1 MHSKLPNE
9 DVARIGLFDLDPQ
22 TEEGVENADSDQAT
36 RERILT
42 DADSRAD
49 LTNGIEV
56 EALDGM
62 NAMIEDGAMRDPRP
76 TFEPLSEIVADQEVA
91 NAQGT
96 RETHAIVRKRDPRME
111 CKE

>member
-1 MHSKLPNE
+1 MHYKQRNE
-9 DVARIGLFDLDPQ
+9 DVARIGLFDRDLQ
-22 TEEGVENADSDQAT
+22 TGEGVENADSDQAT

-62 NAMIEDGAMRDPRP
+62 NAMIEDGAMRDPKP
-76 TFEPLSEIVADQEVA
+76 TFEPLSEIVVDQEVA

-96 RETHAIVRKRDPRME
+96 RVTHATVRRKDQRME
-111 CKE
+111 HTD

>member
-1 MHSKLPNE
+1 MPSKLPNA
-9 DVARIGLFDLDPQ
+9 DGARIGLFDLDPQ

-56 EALDGM
+56 EALDGT

-76 TFEPLSEIVADQEVA
+76 TFEPLSEIVVDQEVA

-96 RETHAIVRKRDPRME
+96 RVTHATVRRKDQRME
-111 CKE
+111 CTD

>member
-1 MHSKLPNE
+1 MHYKQLNE
-9 DVARIGLFDLDPQ
+9 DVARIGLFDLDLQ
-22 TEEGVENADSDQAT
+22 TGEGAENADSDQAT
-36 RERILT
+36 LERILT

-96 RETHAIVRKRDPRME
+96 RETLAIVRKRDPRME